1 MEQTRVVM
9 GMWGAPIV
17 SWNPAVVLTKDLLLL
32 LLLNLGLKSL
42 FFESRFEQVLSLKGL
57 TSSLVSF
64 GGWRT

>member
-1 MEQTRVVM
+1 VEQTRVVM

-32 LLLNLGLKSL
+32 LLNLGPKSL
-42 FFESRFEQVLSLKGL
+42 FFESRFEQVASLKGL